1 MKKNVI
7 KSLSLLSLTVL
18 LLASC
23 GKLPQAEI
31 DSANL
36 ALEDAKTAQADIY
49 VPADY
54 AVVND
59 SLKAA
64 LELVETEKSNVFK
77 NFDLAKVKLQQV
89 VTLANDA
96 KQKVEVRKAELK
108 VEIDTLLVS
117 VKNTIDI
124 DNLLVAK
131 APKGKEGKS
140 ALDEIKAEITT
151 VASWVEQADSL
162 YQQGNLVP
170 AVDKLN
176 AAKQK
181 ALGLKTE
188 LETVLEKCKR
198 K

>member
-77 NFDLAKVKLQQV
+77 NFDLAKAKLQQV
-89 VTLANDA
+89 VTLANDT